1 MYKEQEHPYKIINRI
16 IKSGDYPS
24 VILMYGK
31 ERFMIE
37 WAYKSFK
44 KALVNPATESLDFTL
59 FYEKETTLD
68 EVIAACETVPFLS
81 EKKIVVVKD
90 LGLDLTDYLNDIPS
104 TTLLIIVEEKADKR
118 KALYKKIEQ
127 IGLAYDFTALDEATL
142 VSWAHKRLENISKED
157 LLRFAN
163 DAGYFDKER
172 DYNLFNFEN
181 DLKKAAA
188 LYEGQASV
196 SYDEL
201 KSISSADDENNAFKL
216 LDAAFSDRKSE
227 AMRMLDEFKTTS
239 DVLRFHGLLCSQLE
253 IMLEAR
259 ENPNLPGVNPY
270 RLKKAIAASE
280 RLTTARLK
288 AALSACYKIESEI
301 KSGRID
307 ARLSLELFIAKI

>member
-16 IKSGDYPS
+16 IKSGDIPS
-24 VILMYGK
+24 LILMYGK

-44 KALVNPATESLDFTL
+44 KALINPATESLDFTM
-59 FYEKETTLD
+59 FTEKETTID
-68 EVIAACETVPFLS
+68 EIISACETVPFMS
-81 EKKIVVVKD
+81 ERKMVVVKD
-90 LGLDLTDYLNDIPS
+90 LELDLSDYISDIPH
-104 TTLLIIVEEKADKR
+104 TTLLIIIQEKVDKR
-118 KALYKKIEQ
+118 KAFYKKVEQ
-127 IGLAYDFTALDEATL
+127 VGLAYDFTALDEATL
-142 VSWAHKRLENISKED
+142 VTWAHKRLANISKD
-157 LLRFAN
+157 DIIRFAT
-163 DAGYFDKER
+163 DAGYFNKER

-181 DLKKAAA
+181 DLKKAAS
-188 LYEGQASV
+188 LYQDKDTV
-196 SYDEL
+196 TYDEL
-201 KSISSADDENNAFKL
+201 KTISSADDENNAFKL
-216 LDAAFSDRKSE
+216 LDAAFSDKKSE
-227 AMRMLDEFKTTS
+227 AMRMLNEFKTTN

-253 IMLEAR
+253 IMLEVR

-288 AALSACYKIESEI
+288 SALSACYKIESDI

>member
-16 IKSGDYPS
+16 IKSGDFPS

-44 KALVNPATESLDFTL
+44 KALINPATESLDFTM
-59 FYEKETTLD
+59 FTEKETTID
-68 EVIAACETVPFLS
+68 EVISACETVPFMS
-81 EKKIVVVKD
+81 ERKIVVVKD
-90 LGLDLTDYLNDIPS
+90 LELDLSDYIPDLPR
-104 TTLLIIVEEKADKR
+104 TTLLIIVQDKVDKR
-118 KALYKKIEQ
+118 KALYKKVEQ
-127 IGLAYDFTALDEATL
+127 VGLAYDFTALDEATL
-142 VSWAHKRLENISKED
+142 VTWVHKRIENISKED
-157 LLRFAN
+157 ILRFAI

-188 LYEGQASV
+188 LYNGQASI
-196 SYDEL
+196 SFDEL
-201 KSISSADDENNAFKL
+201 KAISSADDENNAFKL

>member
-90 LGLDLTDYLNDIPS
+90 LGLDLTDYLNNIPS